1 MTVLRMKKIFYC
13 LVMAGI
19 LPTCSCHSSL
29 QSEGIGKADSIHVE
43 YCGMGGT
50 TRYVIDHSDTLT
62 MLHGVTPVRDNRV
75 SYTI

>member
-1 MTVLRMKKIFYC
+1 MKKIFYC